1 LTEEL
6 PHAPESEAAVLCC
19 LIENQAKFW
28 PLASEAAL
36 AVEFFHLQETA
47 ALWKIV
53 SGLLRDGKS
62 IDPATVRDAIKS
74 QRPAGLNLASFSRI
88 LGTEFEHSAWD
99 GYIAALRDRLACRLV
114 ISAGNAVTDE
124 NMTGEDAI
132 STLKDAARK
141 AAMAMAGT
149 SAVVDAKSSV
159 TAFLASL
166 EQRFDNGELA
176 GMATGMEAIDQK
188 TGGLRPGE
196 LWVVGAPTSW
206 GKSVFM
212 LQATGHAIREGKN
225 VAVFS
230 LEMGREEIVARI
242 VSSQWMISMGELM
255 NPRTSKKHTI
265 QKIKDSARELE
276 TSGLLICD
284 NADQSVDTIA
294 GHCERINDSR
304 KLDLVVV
311 DYVQL
316 VTTPRVKGQNREQ
329 EVASISRGLKQLAKR
344 LGCPVMTATQ
354 LNEQGKSRESRAIEH
369 DADCVIFFSAADAVG
384 GIQEAKFWKC
394 RNGKRGD
401 IMKATMNGDM
411 QRFSF
416 S

>member
-1 LTEEL
+1 
-6 PHAPESEAAVLCC
+6 
-19 LIENQAKFW
+19 
-28 PLASEAAL
+28 
-36 AVEFFHLQETA
+36 
-47 ALWKIV
+47 
-53 SGLLRDGKS
+53 
-62 IDPATVRDAIKS
+62 
-74 QRPAGLNLASFSRI
+74 
-88 LGTEFEHSAWD
+88 
-99 GYIAALRDRLACRLV
+99 
-114 ISAGNAVTDE
+114 
-124 NMTGEDAI
+124 
-132 STLKDAARK
+132 
-141 AAMAMAGT
+141 
-149 SAVVDAKSSV
+149 
-159 TAFLASL
+159 
-166 EQRFDNGELA
+166 
-176 GMATGMEAIDQK
+176 
-188 TGGLRPGE
+188 
-196 LWVVGAPTSW
+196 
-206 GKSVFM
+206 
-212 LQATGHAIREGKN
+212 
-225 VAVFS
+225 
-230 LEMGREEIVARI
+230 
-242 VSSQWMISMGELM
+242 MISMGELM